1 MAGTSNHEV
10 KASNNTISRIF
21 HYRVLRYLPNVV
33 REEHLNIGV
42 LIEDP
47 ATGQVGVRLIAEPH
61 EFARIRSLHP
71 EVDQTL
77 LRGLTIFFEE
87 CFAKGAGRGFSHQF
101 ANLDTTLSNALQLS
115 PARSTVATNSAEEL
129 ARLYNDYVSIPY
141 RVSAH
146 IVEHARGWI
155 KERVEDVFRRNQLL
169 DKLSE
174 DVSVETF
181 TQRGDTFKFDYGY
194 NSTFPGFIQVSS
206 AKDIA
211 QAKVLAF
218 TAKRILARNPQAR
231 ITAIIEES
239 TAHGISDRFVECLF
253 SDENIEIVR
262 IDRVEVFAQELLGRL
277 A

>member
-1 MAGTSNHEV
+1 
-10 KASNNTISRIF
+10 
-21 HYRVLRYLPNVV
+21 
-33 REEHLNIGV
+33 
-42 LIEDP
+42 
-47 ATGQVGVRLIAEPH
+47 
-61 EFARIRSLHP
+61 
-71 EVDQTL
+71 
-77 LRGLTIFFEE
+77 
-87 CFAKGAGRGFSHQF
+87 
-101 ANLDTTLSNALQLS
+101 
-115 PARSTVATNSAEEL
+115 VATNSAEEL